1 MLYIGFSLNK
11 QLDGQTMFKVEAIT
25 PAIGAKIS
33 GVSLNKDLNSDT
45 VEKIYNALIKY
56 QVIFFREQNLTPES
70 LLKLAKSFGD
80 IDPGHP
86 VYPHVEGFQSI
97 VLLKNDANSKP
108 DTNDWHKDFTFK
120 SNPPFASI
128 LHGVSVP
135 KVGGDTLWASMSAAY
150 DSIPDGWK
158 EDLEGLEAIHD
169 MGTFRND
176 FYREGGVDSV
186 NSALKKVGS
195 AVHKVIET
203 HPISGL
209 KYLNVNQSFTRNI
222 VNESQGSSD
231 HILQFLFK
239 HMAKPEFQVRFY
251 WQNNSVAI
259 WDNRITQHY
268 AICDYLPNFRH
279 MHRITVINDKRE
291 K

>member
-1 MLYIGFSLNK
+1 
-11 QLDGQTMFKVEAIT
+11 MFKVEAIT
-25 PAIGAKIS
+25 PVIGAGIS
-33 GVSLNKDLNSDT
+33 GISLNKDLKSDT

-56 QVIFFREQNLTPES
+56 QVIFFREQDLTPES
-70 LLKLAKSFGD
+70 HLKLAKRFGD

-97 VLLKNDANSKP
+97 VLLKNDESSRP
-108 DTNDWHKDFTFK
+108 DTNDWHKDLTFK

-128 LHGVSVP
+128 LHGVNVP
-135 KVGGDTLWASMSAAY
+135 KIGGDTIWASMSAVY
-150 DSIPDGWK
+150 DSLTDGWK

-176 FYREGGVDSV
+176 FYKEGGINSV

-203 HPISGL
+203 HPISGK

-222 VNESQGSSD
+222 LNVSQGASD
-231 HILQFLFK
+231 HILQFLFQLL
-239 HMAKPEFQVRFY
+239 ARPEFQVRFH

-268 AICDYLPNFRH
+268 AVNDYLPNSRH
-279 MHRITVINDKRE
+279 MQRVTIINDKRV

>member
-1 MLYIGFSLNK
+1 
-11 QLDGQTMFKVEAIT
+11 MFKVEAIT
-25 PAIGAKIS
+25 PVIGAGIS
-33 GVSLNKDLNSDT
+33 GISLNKDLKSDT

-56 QVIFFREQNLTPES
+56 QVIFFREQDLTPES
-70 LLKLAKSFGD
+70 HLKLAKRFGD

-97 VLLKNDANSKP
+97 VLLKNDESIRP
-108 DTNDWHKDFTFK
+108 DTNDWHKDLTFK

-128 LHGVSVP
+128 LHGVNVP
-135 KVGGDTLWASMSAAY
+135 KIGGDTIWASMSAVY
-150 DSIPDGWK
+150 DSLTDGWK

-176 FYREGGVDSV
+176 FYKEGGINSV

-203 HPISGL
+203 HPISGK

-222 VNESQGSSD
+222 LNVSQGASD
-231 HILQFLFK
+231 HILQFLFQLL
-239 HMAKPEFQVRFY
+239 ARPEFQVRFH
-251 WQNNSVAI
+251 WQNDSVAI

-268 AICDYLPNFRH
+268 AVNDYLPNSRH
-279 MHRITVINDKRE
+279 MQRVTIINDKRV

>member
-70 LLKLAKSFGD
+70 HLKLAKSFGD

-108 DTNDWHKDFTFK
+108 DTNDWHKDLTFK

-150 DSIPDGWK
+150 ESLPEGWK

-279 MHRITVINDKRE
+279 MNRITVINDKRE

>member
-1 MLYIGFSLNK
+1 
-11 QLDGQTMFKVEAIT
+11 MFKVEAIT
-25 PAIGAKIS
+25 PVIGASIS
-33 GVSLNKDLNSDT
+33 GISLNQDLKSDT

-70 LLKLAKSFGD
+70 HLKLAKRFGD

-97 VLLKNDANSKP
+97 VLLKNDESSRP
-108 DTNDWHKDFTFK
+108 DTNDWHKDLTFK

-135 KVGGDTLWASMSAAY
+135 KIGGDTLWASMSAVY
-150 DSIPDGWK
+150 DSLTDGWK

-176 FYREGGVDSV
+176 FYKEGGINSV

-203 HPISGL
+203 HPISGK

-222 VNESQGSSD
+222 LNVSQGASD
-231 HILQFLFK
+231 HILQFLFQLL
-239 HMAKPEFQVRFY
+239 ARPEFQVRFH

-268 AICDYLPNFRH
+268 AVNDYLPNSRH
-279 MHRITVINDKRE
+279 MQRVTIINDKRV

>member
-1 MLYIGFSLNK
+1 
-11 QLDGQTMFKVEAIT
+11 MFKVEAIT
-25 PAIGAKIS
+25 PVIGASIS
-33 GVSLNKDLNSDT
+33 GISLNQDLKSDT

-70 LLKLAKSFGD
+70 HLQLAKRFGD

-97 VLLKNDANSKP
+97 VLLKNDESSRP
-108 DTNDWHKDFTFK
+108 DTNDWHKDLTFK

-135 KVGGDTLWASMSAAY
+135 KIGGDTLWASMSAVY
-150 DSIPDGWK
+150 DSLTDGWK

-176 FYREGGVDSV
+176 FYKEGGINSV

-203 HPISGL
+203 HPISGK

-222 VNESQGSSD
+222 LNVSQGASD
-231 HILQFLFK
+231 HILQFLFQLL
-239 HMAKPEFQVRFY
+239 ARPEFQVRFH

-268 AICDYLPNFRH
+268 AVNDYLPNSRH
-279 MHRITVINDKRE
+279 MQRVTIINDKRV

>member
-1 MLYIGFSLNK
+1 
-11 QLDGQTMFKVEAIT
+11 MFKVEAIT
-25 PAIGAKIS
+25 PAIGAEVS

-45 VEKIYNALIKY
+45 VEKIYNTLIKH

-70 LLKLAKSFGD
+70 HLKLAKSFGD

-97 VLLKNDANSKP
+97 VLLKNYANSKP

-150 DSIPDGWK
+150 ESLPDGWK
-158 EDLEGLEAIHD
+158 EDLEGLKAIHD

-195 AVHKVIET
+195 AVHKVVEK

-231 HILQFLFK
+231 HILQSLFK
-239 HMAKPEFQVRFY
+239 HMAKPEFQVRFS
-251 WQNNSVAI
+251 WENNSVAI

-268 AICDYLPNFRH
+268 AICDYLPNLRH

>member
-1 MLYIGFSLNK
+1 
-11 QLDGQTMFKVEAIT
+11 MFKVEAIT
-25 PAIGAKIS
+25 PVIGASIS
-33 GVSLNKDLNSDT
+33 GISLNQDLKSDT

-56 QVIFFREQNLTPES
+56 QVIFFREQDLTPES
-70 LLKLAKSFGD
+70 HLKLAKRFGD

-97 VLLKNDANSKP
+97 VLLKNDESSRP
-108 DTNDWHKDFTFK
+108 DTNDWHKDLTFK

-128 LHGVSVP
+128 LHGVNVP
-135 KVGGDTLWASMSAAY
+135 KIGGDTIWASMSAVY
-150 DSIPDGWK
+150 DSLTDGWK

-176 FYREGGVDSV
+176 FYKEGGINSV

-203 HPISGL
+203 HPISGK

-222 VNESQGSSD
+222 LNVSQGASD
-231 HILQFLFK
+231 HILKFLFQLL
-239 HMAKPEFQVRFY
+239 ARPEFQVRFH

-268 AICDYLPNFRH
+268 AVNDYLPNSRH
-279 MHRITVINDKRE
+279 MQRVTIINDKRV

>member
-1 MLYIGFSLNK
+1 
-11 QLDGQTMFKVEAIT
+11 MFKVEAIT
-25 PAIGAKIS
+25 PVIGASIS
-33 GVSLNKDLNSDT
+33 GISLNQDLKSDT

-56 QVIFFREQNLTPES
+56 QVIFFREQDLTPES
-70 LLKLAKSFGD
+70 HLQLAKRFGD

-97 VLLKNDANSKP
+97 VLLKNDESSRP
-108 DTNDWHKDFTFK
+108 DTNDWHKDLTFK

-135 KVGGDTLWASMSAAY
+135 KIGGDTLWASMSAVY
-150 DSIPDGWK
+150 DSLTDGWK

-176 FYREGGVDSV
+176 FYKEGGINSV

-203 HPISGL
+203 HPISGK

-222 VNESQGSSD
+222 VNVSQGASD
-231 HILQFLFK
+231 HILKFLFQLL
-239 HMAKPEFQVRFY
+239 ARPEFQVRFH
-251 WQNNSVAI
+251 WQNDSVAI

-268 AICDYLPNFRH
+268 AVNDYLPNSRH
-279 MHRITVINDKRE
+279 MQRVTIINDKRV

>member
-1 MLYIGFSLNK
+1 
-11 QLDGQTMFKVEAIT
+11 MFKVEAIT
-25 PAIGAKIS
+25 PVIGASIS
-33 GVSLNKDLNSDT
+33 GISLNQDLKSDT

-56 QVIFFREQNLTPES
+56 QVIFFREQDLTPES
-70 LLKLAKSFGD
+70 HLQLAKRFGD

-97 VLLKNDANSKP
+97 VLLKNDESSRP
-108 DTNDWHKDFTFK
+108 DTNDWHKDLTFK

-135 KVGGDTLWASMSAAY
+135 KIGGDTLWASMSAVY
-150 DSIPDGWK
+150 DSLTDGWK

-176 FYREGGVDSV
+176 FYKEGGINSV

-195 AVHKVIET
+195 AVHKVIEK
-203 HPISGL
+203 HPISGK

-222 VNESQGSSD
+222 VNVSQGASD
-231 HILQFLFK
+231 HILKFLFQLL
-239 HMAKPEFQVRFY
+239 ARPEFQVRFR
-251 WQNNSVAI
+251 WQNDSVAI

-268 AICDYLPNFRH
+268 AVNDYLPNSRH
-279 MHRITVINDKRE
+279 MQRVTIINDKRV

>member
-1 MLYIGFSLNK
+1 
-11 QLDGQTMFKVEAIT
+11 MFKVEAIT
-25 PAIGAKIS
+25 PVIGASIS
-33 GVSLNKDLNSDT
+33 GISLNQDLKSDT

-70 LLKLAKSFGD
+70 HLQLAKRFGD

-97 VLLKNDANSKP
+97 VLLKNDESSRP
-108 DTNDWHKDFTFK
+108 DTNDWHKDLTFK

-135 KVGGDTLWASMSAAY
+135 KIGGDTLWASMSAVY
-150 DSIPDGWK
+150 DSLTDGWK

-176 FYREGGVDSV
+176 FYKEGGINSV

-195 AVHKVIET
+195 AVHKVIEK
-203 HPISGL
+203 HPISGK

-222 VNESQGSSD
+222 LNVSQGASD
-231 HILQFLFK
+231 HILQFLFQLL
-239 HMAKPEFQVRFY
+239 ARPEFQVRFH

-268 AICDYLPNFRH
+268 AVNDYLPNSRH
-279 MHRITVINDKRE
+279 MQRVTIINDKRVN
-291 K
+291 

>member
-1 MLYIGFSLNK
+1 
-11 QLDGQTMFKVEAIT
+11 MFKVEAIT
-25 PAIGAKIS
+25 PVIGASIS
-33 GVSLNKDLNSDT
+33 GISLNQDLKSDT

-70 LLKLAKSFGD
+70 HLQLAKRFGD

-97 VLLKNDANSKP
+97 VLLKNDESSRP
-108 DTNDWHKDFTFK
+108 DTNDWHKDLTFK

-135 KVGGDTLWASMSAAY
+135 KIGGDTLWASMSAVY
-150 DSIPDGWK
+150 DSLTDGWK

-176 FYREGGVDSV
+176 FYKEGGINSV

-195 AVHKVIET
+195 AVHKVIEK
-203 HPISGL
+203 HPISGK

-222 VNESQGSSD
+222 LNVSQGASD
-231 HILQFLFK
+231 HILKFLFQLL
-239 HMAKPEFQVRFY
+239 ARPEFQVRFH
-251 WQNNSVAI
+251 WQNDSVAI

-268 AICDYLPNFRH
+268 AVNDYLPNSRH
-279 MHRITVINDKRE
+279 MQRVTIINDKRV

>member
-1 MLYIGFSLNK
+1 
-11 QLDGQTMFKVEAIT
+11 MFKVEAIT
-25 PAIGAKIS
+25 PAIGAEVS

-45 VEKIYNALIKY
+45 VEKIYNTLIKH

-70 LLKLAKSFGD
+70 HLKLAKSFGD

-128 LHGVSVP
+128 LHGVSVR

-150 DSIPDGWK
+150 ESLPESWK

-231 HILQFLFK
+231 QILQFLFK
-239 HMAKPEFQVRFY
+239 HMAKPEFQVRFS
-251 WQNNSVAI
+251 WKNNSVAI

-268 AICDYLPNFRH
+268 AICDYLPNLRH

>member
-1 MLYIGFSLNK
+1 
-11 QLDGQTMFKVEAIT
+11 MFKVEAIT
-25 PAIGAKIS
+25 PAIGAEIS

-45 VEKIYNALIKY
+45 VEKIYNALIKH

-70 LLKLAKSFGD
+70 HLKLAKSFGD

-150 DSIPDGWK
+150 ESLPKGWK

-203 HPISGL
+203 HPISCLLYTSPSPRDRG
-209 KYLNVNQSFTRNI
+209 
-222 VNESQGSSD
+222 
-231 HILQFLFK
+231 
-239 HMAKPEFQVRFY
+239 
-251 WQNNSVAI
+251 
-259 WDNRITQHY
+259 
-268 AICDYLPNFRH
+268 
-279 MHRITVINDKRE
+279 
-291 K
+291 

>member
-1 MLYIGFSLNK
+1 MI
-11 QLDGQTMFKVEAIT
+11 KVQALT
-25 PAIGAKIS
+25 PSIGAEIS
-33 GVSLNKDLNSDT
+33 GVSLNKDLNSET
-45 VEKIYNALIKY
+45 VDRIYDALIKH
-56 QVIFFREQNLTPES
+56 QVIFFRDQDIS
-70 LLKLAKSFGD
+70 LETHLKLAESLGD

-86 VYPHVEGFQSI
+86 VYPHVEGYQSI
-97 VLLKNDANSKP
+97 VLLRNDVDNKP
-108 DTNDWHKDFTFK
+108 DTNDWHKDLTFK

-128 LHGVSVP
+128 LHGVNVP

-150 DSIPDGWK
+150 DSLPDGWK
-158 EDLEGLEAIHD
+158 EQLEGLKAIHD

-176 FYREGGVDSV
+176 FYNEGGIDSV

-222 VNESQGSSD
+222 VNESQGPSD
-231 HILQFLFK
+231 HILQFLFQ
-239 HMAKPEFQVRFY
+239 HITKPEFQVRFH
-251 WQNNSVAI
+251 WKNNSIAI

-268 AICDYLPNFRH
+268 AVCDYLPSFRH
-279 MHRITVINDKRE
+279 MQRITVVNDKRD

>member
-1 MLYIGFSLNK
+1 
-11 QLDGQTMFKVEAIT
+11 MFKVEAIT
-25 PAIGAKIS
+25 PVIGAGIS
-33 GVSLNKDLNSDT
+33 GISLNKDLKSDT

-56 QVIFFREQNLTPES
+56 QVIFFREQDLTPES
-70 LLKLAKSFGD
+70 HLQLAKRFGD

-97 VLLKNDANSKP
+97 VLLKNDESSRP
-108 DTNDWHKDFTFK
+108 DTNDWHKDLTFK

-135 KVGGDTLWASMSAAY
+135 KIGGDTLWASMSAVY
-150 DSIPDGWK
+150 DSLTDGWK

-176 FYREGGVDSV
+176 FYKEGGINSV

-203 HPISGL
+203 HPISGK

-222 VNESQGSSD
+222 LNVSQGASD
-231 HILQFLFK
+231 HILQFLFQLL
-239 HMAKPEFQVRFY
+239 ARPEFQVRFH

-268 AICDYLPNFRH
+268 AVNDYLPNSRH
-279 MHRITVINDKRE
+279 MQRVTIINDKRV

>member
-1 MLYIGFSLNK
+1 
-11 QLDGQTMFKVEAIT
+11 MFKVEAIT
-25 PAIGAKIS
+25 PVIGAGIS
-33 GVSLNKDLNSDT
+33 GISLNQDLKSDT

-70 LLKLAKSFGD
+70 HLQLAKRFGD

-97 VLLKNDANSKP
+97 VLLKNDESSRP
-108 DTNDWHKDFTFK
+108 DTNDWHKDLTFK

-135 KVGGDTLWASMSAAY
+135 KIGGDTLWASMSAVY
-150 DSIPDGWK
+150 DSLTDGWK

-176 FYREGGVDSV
+176 FYKEGGINSV

-203 HPISGL
+203 HPISGK

-222 VNESQGSSD
+222 LNVSQGASD
-231 HILQFLFK
+231 HILKFLFQLL
-239 HMAKPEFQVRFY
+239 ARPEFQVRFH
-251 WQNNSVAI
+251 WQNDSVAI

-268 AICDYLPNFRH
+268 AVNDYLPNSRH
-279 MHRITVINDKRE
+279 MQRVTIINDKRV

>member
-1 MLYIGFSLNK
+1 
-11 QLDGQTMFKVEAIT
+11 MFKVEAIT
-25 PAIGAKIS
+25 PAIGAEVS

-45 VEKIYNALIKY
+45 VEKIYNTLIKH

-70 LLKLAKSFGD
+70 HLKLAKSFGD

-120 SNPPFASI
+120 SDPPFASI

-150 DSIPDGWK
+150 ESLPEGWK

-176 FYREGGVDSV
+176 FYREGGLDSV

-195 AVHKVIET
+195 AVHKVVET

-231 HILQFLFK
+231 QILQFLFK
-239 HMAKPEFQVRFY
+239 HMAKPEFQVRFS
-251 WQNNSVAI
+251 WEKNSVAI

-268 AICDYLPNFRH
+268 AICDYLPNLRH

>member
-1 MLYIGFSLNK
+1 
-11 QLDGQTMFKVEAIT
+11 MFKVEAIT
-25 PAIGAKIS
+25 PVIGASIS
-33 GVSLNKDLNSDT
+33 GISLNQDLKSDT

-56 QVIFFREQNLTPES
+56 QVIFFREQDLTPES
-70 LLKLAKSFGD
+70 HLQLAKRFGD

-97 VLLKNDANSKP
+97 VLLKNDESSRP
-108 DTNDWHKDFTFK
+108 DTNDWHKDLTFK

-135 KVGGDTLWASMSAAY
+135 KIGGDTLWASMSAVY
-150 DSIPDGWK
+150 DSLTDGWK

-176 FYREGGVDSV
+176 FYKEGGINSV

-203 HPISGL
+203 HPISGK

-222 VNESQGSSD
+222 LNVSQGASD
-231 HILQFLFK
+231 HILKFLFQLL
-239 HMAKPEFQVRFY
+239 ARPEFQVRFH

-268 AICDYLPNFRH
+268 AVNDYLPNSRH
-279 MHRITVINDKRE
+279 MQRVTIINDKRV

>member
-1 MLYIGFSLNK
+1 
-11 QLDGQTMFKVEAIT
+11 MFKVEAIT
-25 PAIGAKIS
+25 PVIGAGIS
-33 GVSLNKDLNSDT
+33 GISLNKDLKSDT

-56 QVIFFREQNLTPES
+56 QVIFFREQDLTPES
-70 LLKLAKSFGD
+70 HLQLAKRFGD

-97 VLLKNDANSKP
+97 VLLKNDESSRP
-108 DTNDWHKDFTFK
+108 DTNDWHKDLTFK

-135 KVGGDTLWASMSAAY
+135 KIGGDTIWASMSAVY
-150 DSIPDGWK
+150 DSLTDGWK

-176 FYREGGVDSV
+176 FYKEGGINSV

-203 HPISGL
+203 HPISGK

-222 VNESQGSSD
+222 LNVSQGASD
-231 HILQFLFK
+231 HILKFLFQLL
-239 HMAKPEFQVRFY
+239 ARPEFQVRFH

-268 AICDYLPNFRH
+268 AVNDYLPNSRH
-279 MHRITVINDKRE
+279 MQRVTIINDKRV

>member
-1 MLYIGFSLNK
+1 
-11 QLDGQTMFKVEAIT
+11 MFKVEAIT
-25 PAIGAKIS
+25 PVIGASIS
-33 GVSLNKDLNSDT
+33 GISLNQDLKSDT

-56 QVIFFREQNLTPES
+56 QVIFFREQDLTPES
-70 LLKLAKSFGD
+70 HLQLAKRFGD

-97 VLLKNDANSKP
+97 VLLKNDESSRP
-108 DTNDWHKDFTFK
+108 DTNDWHKDLTFK

-135 KVGGDTLWASMSAAY
+135 KIGGDTLWASMSAVY
-150 DSIPDGWK
+150 DSLTDGWK

-176 FYREGGVDSV
+176 FYKEGGINSV

-195 AVHKVIET
+195 AVHKVIEK
-203 HPISGL
+203 HPISGK

-222 VNESQGSSD
+222 VNLSQGASD
-231 HILQFLFK
+231 HILKFLFQLL
-239 HMAKPEFQVRFY
+239 ARPEFQVRFH

-268 AICDYLPNFRH
+268 AVNDYLPNSRH
-279 MHRITVINDKRE
+279 MQRVTIINDKRV

>member
-1 MLYIGFSLNK
+1 
-11 QLDGQTMFKVEAIT
+11 MFKVEAIT
-25 PAIGAKIS
+25 PVIGASIS
-33 GVSLNKDLNSDT
+33 GISLNQDLKSDT

-56 QVIFFREQNLTPES
+56 QVIFFREQDLTPES
-70 LLKLAKSFGD
+70 HLQLAKRFGD

-97 VLLKNDANSKP
+97 VLLKNDESSRP
-108 DTNDWHKDFTFK
+108 DTNDWHKDLTFK

-135 KVGGDTLWASMSAAY
+135 KIGGDTLWASMSAVY
-150 DSIPDGWK
+150 DSLTDGWK

-176 FYREGGVDSV
+176 FYKEGGINSV

-203 HPISGL
+203 HPVSGK

-222 VNESQGSSD
+222 VNLSQGASD
-231 HILQFLFK
+231 HILKFLFQLL
-239 HMAKPEFQVRFY
+239 ARPEFQVRFH

-268 AICDYLPNFRH
+268 AVNDYLPNSRH
-279 MHRITVINDKRE
+279 MQRVTIINDKRV